1 MKKIAQSIKNSP
13 LLLNTMKMSAS
24 NIVMFLLPVV
34 VTPILSRLYQPSDF
48 GEWGVFSSFVAILTI
63 AIFAG
68 YENTIVKASEEE
80 VPYVSALCL
89 TLGVLVS
96 AATLLVFGWGRN
108 RGMAFFDH
116 FPSVVLLLAYLLAYA
131 AHTVASNLCNRYGQ
145 YTHLALESVVLGGS
159 QAAFRVLFGLV
170 AVSAFNGLIL
180 GTTLAQLATFLFLLV
195 CLVRTGKLRSLWA
208 FNIRRIGAIVSRY
221 RNFALYDAPSSL
233 LCYAGFSVPLLVLVG
248 YFDKS
253 TIGCYS
259 IILQLLLLP
268 MTLVGSAIGRVYYEQ
283 LCTNRGQLEHRLRC
297 TRQVGKVVALIAF
310 VPMLVLACGGDK
322 LVVVFLG
329 SKWVTAGNIALCLAF
344 WSFPTILTQPLIPLF
359 RFLNKQRVLFGY
371 NLAYSLVAIGSIILG
386 CELSHNLYH
395 ILTVYAVAC
404 SLVNLAMYFH
414 ILHLSGT
421 GVAPFRRY
429 MPLWVVSVA
438 ILAVRIAL
446 L

>member
-116 FPSVVLLLAYLLAYA
+116 FPSVGLLLAYLLAYA

-283 LCTNRGQLEHRLRC
+283 LCTNRGQLEHWLRC

-329 SKWVTAGNIALCLAF
+329 SKWATAGDIALCLAF

>member
-48 GEWGVFSSFVAILTI
+48 GEWGVFSSFVTILGI
-63 AIFAG
+63 AIFVG
-68 YENTIVKASEEE
+68 YENTIIKATEDE
-80 VPYVSALCL
+80 VPYVSALCFM
-89 TLGVLVS
+89 LGVLVS
-96 AATLLVFGWGRN
+96 TATFFVFAWGRSRGLVF
-108 RGMAFFDH
+108 FDQ
-116 FPSVVLLLAYLLAYA
+116 FSSVGLLLAYLLAYA

-145 YTHLALESVVLGGS
+145 YTHLALENVVLGGS
-159 QAAFRVLFGLV
+159 QAALRMFFGVV

-180 GTTLAQLATFLFLLV
+180 GTTIAQLVTFLFLLI
-195 CLVRTGKLRSLWA
+195 CLVRTGKACSLWA
-208 FNIRRIGAIVSRY
+208 FNIRRIRAIVSRY

-283 LCTNRGQLEHRLRC
+283 LCTNRGQLEHRQRC
-297 TRQVGKVVALIAF
+297 TQQVGKVVALIAF

-322 LVVVFLG
+322 LVVMFLG
-329 SKWVTAGNIALCLAF
+329 SKWGTAGNIALCLAF

-359 RFLNKQRVLFGY
+359 RFLNRQRVLFAY

-386 CELSHNLYH
+386 CKLSHNLYH
-395 ILTVYAVAC
+395 ILTVYAVTC
-404 SLVNLAMYFH
+404 SMVNLAMYFH
-414 ILHLSGT
+414 LLHMSGT
-421 GVAPFRRY
+421 GITPFRQY
-429 MPLWVVSVA
+429 MPLWAVSAA
-438 ILAVRIAL
+438 ILAIRIAL

>member
-116 FPSVVLLLAYLLAYA
+116 FPSVGLLLAYLLAYA

-233 LCYAGFSVPLLVLVG
+233 LCYAGFSVPLLVLMG

-329 SKWVTAGNIALCLAF
+329 SKWATAGNIALCLAF

>member
-80 VPYVSALCL
+80 VSYVSALCL

-116 FPSVVLLLAYLLAYA
+116 FPSVGLLLAYLLAYA

-195 CLVRTGKLRSLWA
+195 CLVRTGKLRNLWA

-329 SKWVTAGNIALCLAF
+329 SKWATAGNIALCLAF

>member
-1 MKKIAQSIKNSP
+1 M
-13 LLLNTMKMSAS
+13 
-24 NIVMFLLPVV
+24 
-34 VTPILSRLYQPSDF
+34 
-48 GEWGVFSSFVAILTI
+48 
-63 AIFAG
+63 
-68 YENTIVKASEEE
+68 
-80 VPYVSALCL
+80 
-89 TLGVLVS
+89 
-96 AATLLVFGWGRN
+96 
-108 RGMAFFDH
+108 
-116 FPSVVLLLAYLLAYA
+116 
-131 AHTVASNLCNRYGQ
+131 
-145 YTHLALESVVLGGS
+145 
-159 QAAFRVLFGLV
+159 
-170 AVSAFNGLIL
+170 
-180 GTTLAQLATFLFLLV
+180 
-195 CLVRTGKLRSLWA
+195 
-208 FNIRRIGAIVSRY
+208 
-221 RNFALYDAPSSL
+221 
-233 LCYAGFSVPLLVLVG
+233 LVG
-248 YFDKS
+248 YCDKS

-259 IILQLLLLP
+259 IILPLLLLP

-329 SKWVTAGNIALCLAF
+329 SKWATAGNIALCLAF

-438 ILAVRIAL
+438 ILAIRIAL

>member
-80 VPYVSALCL
+80 VSYVSALCL

-116 FPSVVLLLAYLLAYA
+116 FPSVGLLLAYLLAYA

-180 GTTLAQLATFLFLLV
+180 GTTLAQLTTFLFLLV

-329 SKWVTAGNIALCLAF
+329 SKWATAGNIALCLAF

-359 RFLNKQRVLFGY
+359 RFLNKQRLLFGY

-438 ILAVRIAL
+438 ILAIRIAL